1 MTSLNLSTDSAAQP
15 DRQTPTAPHPASKTP
30 AEIWRAFSASRYG
43 WLLVGCGILLI
54 LGLIFLQDFGTSTDE
69 EPNIYY
75 GQLFLQAYGP
85 GNLLRSPGIDYFNGP
100 FYFMLFTITTR
111 IFRFLHPAWLATD
124 GLHLTNFFTFLVG
137 IFFFYRFSLR
147 LLPRNMALLLSALF
161 AFQPV
166 LFGHAFINQKDTPF
180 MVFFLVSVELGLSA
194 IDHAFQPSRTPPA
207 QPEATA
213 KTSPP
218 WRVQAAW
225 FRLVWLTAAILLV
238 LFGLDVWI
246 GNLTRSAVHALV
258 AAAYHGQAPA
268 LISKLFA
275 RLATDA
281 YKTPLPLYL
290 DKVDVAFVWLRLAL
304 IPVLLSAALAL
315 WKIGFP
321 SHYARFPGKWLHRWG
336 PLLVAGCLLG
346 LTTSIRIL
354 GPFAGALCCLY
365 ALARYRRRALFPL
378 LGYAATAM
386 LTTFLTWPVLWG
398 NPVGTFLSLLSQT
411 SSFTTNYVFFMGHGF
426 EATHLPVIYLPLLLA
441 IQLTLP
447 ALALFL
453 IGIPASWIA
462 ARRNAPHLRLIVLLW
477 IWFLLPLLAVMAGLI
492 PVYNNFRHVLFILPP
507 LLLIAG
513 LGMREIMRWLRPAIA
528 RLALAAL
535 ILAPGVT
542 GILQLH
548 PYEYIYYNQ
557 LVGGVA
563 GAEGRFEL
571 DYWCTAFRQAMA
583 YVNKVAPEGARLA
596 FGASYRTALPFA
608 RPDLILPNTPD
619 SAPPAIA
626 MACRRDV
633 YDDAFKPGMSIIYEV
648 RIQGALLAIVKGPSA
663 SP

>member
-1 MTSLNLSTDSAAQP
+1 MNDLASQSNIQSP
-15 DRQTPTAPHPASKTP
+15 TPSRRPAST
-30 AEIWRAFSASRYG
+30 ATALWRAFSASRYG
-43 WLLVGCGILLI
+43 WLLLGCGVLLI
-54 LGLIFLQDFGTSTDE
+54 LGLVFLQDYGTSIDE
-69 EPNIYY
+69 QPNSYY
-75 GQLFLQAYGP
+75 GQLFLHAYETGSP
-85 GNLLRSPGIDYFNGP
+85 LRSPGIDYFNGP
-100 FYFMLFTITTR
+100 FYFMLFTLTTR
-111 IFRFLHPAWLATD
+111 IIRFLHPAWLATD
-124 GLHLTNFFTFLVG
+124 GLHLTNFLTFLVG
-137 IFFFYRFSLR
+137 ILFFYHFSLR
-147 LLPRNMALLLSALF
+147 LLPRNLALLLSALF

-166 LFGHAFINQKDTPF
+166 LFGHAFINQKDTPL
-180 MVFFLVSVELGLSA
+180 MVFFLASVELGLSA
-194 IDHAFQPSRTPPA
+194 IDRALHTPLSPPA
-207 QPEATA
+207 SRPGSAA
-213 KTSPP
+213 DSP
-218 WRVQAAW
+218 AAW
-225 FRLVWLTAAILLV
+225 RQRPARFRTLWLAAAALLV
-238 LFGLDVWI
+238 LITSDLWIAGLA
-246 GNLTRSAVHALV
+246 RSAADALV

-268 LISKLFA
+268 LINKLFA

-290 DKVDVAFVWLRLAL
+290 EKVDVAFVWLRLAL

-336 PLLVAGCLLG
+336 PLLIAGCLLG

-365 ALARYRRRALFPL
+365 ALARYGRRALPPL
-378 LGYAATAM
+378 IAYAAIAM

-398 NPVGTFLSLLSQT
+398 NPIGTFLSLLSQT

-648 RIQGALLAIVKGPSA
+648 RIQGALLAIVKAPSE

>member
-354 GPFAGALCCLY
+354 GPFAGSLCCLY

-398 NPVGTFLSLLSQT
+398 NPVRTFISLLSQT
-411 SSFTTNYVFFMGHGF
+411 PTFTDHIILFMGRGVD
-426 EATHLPVIYLPLLLA
+426 ATHLPVIYLPLLLA

-447 ALALFL
+447 AVALFL

-462 ARRNAPHLRLIVLLW
+462 ARRNAQHLRLIVLLW

-492 PVYNNFRHVLFILPP
+492 PIYNNFRHVLFILPP

-513 LGMREIMRWLRPAIA
+513 LGMGEIMRRVRPAIA
-528 RLALAAL
+528 RLALATL
-535 ILAPGVT
+535 ILAPGMA

-571 DYWCTAFRQAMA
+571 DYWDTAFRKAMA
-583 YVNKVAPEGARLA
+583 YVNKVAPEGAVLTVA
-596 FGASYRTALPFA
+596 PSFRTAAPFA
-608 RPDLILPNTPD
+608 RPDLMLTKKPGG
-619 SAPPAIA
+619 ALALA
-626 MACRRDV
+626 GREFV
-633 YDDAFKPGMSIIYEV
+633 YDDAFEPSMSIVYEV
-648 RIQGALLAIVKGPSA
+648 RVQGALLAIVKRPPPS
-663 SP
+663 P